1 MNHRIFIAV
10 NLPEDARKKLSEYQ
24 EKWPDLPVRWT
35 KQYNIH
41 ITLVFLGYVADND
54 ILEICKTVEGIVLK
68 NRSFPIKLNKIM
80 YGPPKKT
87 PPKSMNASHSF
98 PRSPYPSAENR
109 VPRMIWAEGEESK
122 ELGKLQ
128 SELEDALFDAPTK
141 GIKTKN
147 RVYTPHITLGRMK
160 TWQWKQ
166 MEPEERP
173 EVDEEIN
180 LTFDV
185 NSIEVME
192 SVLKSGGPDYTILE
206 SYALAD
212 EG

>member
-10 NLPEDARKKLSEYQ
+10 NLPEDARKKLAEYQ

-54 ILEICKTVEGIVLK
+54 ILEICKTVEDIVSK
-68 NRSFPIKLNKIM
+68 NQSFSIKLNRIM
-80 YGPPKKT
+80 YGPPKKI
-87 PPKSMNASHSF
+87 P
-98 PRSPYPSAENR
+98 
-109 VPRMIWAEGEESK
+109 PRMIWAEGEKSK

-128 SELEDALFDAPTK
+128 SELENALFDVPIK
-141 GIKTKN
+141 GVKAEN
-147 RVYTPHITLGRMK
+147 RPYTPHITLGRMK

-166 MEPEERP
+166 LEPEEKP
-173 EVDEEIN
+173 EVDEEIS

-185 NSIEVME
+185 NSVEVME
-192 SVLKSGGPDYTILE
+192 SFLKNGGPDYTVLE
-206 SYALAD
+206 SYPLKP
-212 EG
+212 

>member
-10 NLPEDARKKLSEYQ
+10 NLPEDTRKKLSEYQ

-35 KQYNIH
+35 KPYNIH

-54 ILEICKTVEGIVLK
+54 ILEICKTVEGIVSK
-68 NRSFPIKLNKIM
+68 NQSFSIKLNRIM

-87 PPKSMNASHSF
+87 PP
-98 PRSPYPSAENR
+98 
-109 VPRMIWAEGEESK
+109 RMIWAGGEKSK

-128 SELEDALFDAPTK
+128 SELENVLFDNPIN
-141 GIKTKN
+141 GIKAEN
-147 RVYTPHITLGRMK
+147 RAYTPHITLGRMK

-173 EVDEEIN
+173 EVNEEIN

-192 SVLKSGGPDYTILE
+192 SVLKSGGPDYTVLE
-206 SYALAD
+206 SYPLKI
-212 EG
+212 